1 MGADPNF
8 AAVAMS
14 QADQW
19 SAIQA
24 QQAASADA
32 AGGAAA
38 PPQPQTPIPVT
49 SGLLSQSLGVGAGAA
64 PNGAEVFPRDF
75 FGGGGG
81 GASGSAPS
89 ATGVAATENGG
100 GGFYGAGHGPTGNP
114 ISDALSDFGMW
125 GSNGSPAEASRRASS
140 GGQRLSL
147 DGFGGGLWEDK
158 SGVLAAAAARTGG
171 SPRTSMSDTSW
182 TRTSL
187 DIGNSGPRRTS
198 TEVSVGGGGGFHASS
213 PLGVPVNAAKL
224 PADLLEP
231 PSSRARSNYSLF

>member
-1 MGADPNF
+1 
-8 AAVAMS
+8 
-14 QADQW
+14 
-19 SAIQA
+19 
-24 QQAASADA
+24 
-32 AGGAAA
+32 
-38 PPQPQTPIPVT
+38 
-49 SGLLSQSLGVGAGAA
+49 
-64 PNGAEVFPRDF
+64 
-75 FGGGGG
+75 
-81 GASGSAPS
+81 
-89 ATGVAATENGG
+89 
-100 GGFYGAGHGPTGNP
+100 
-114 ISDALSDFGMW
+114 MW
-125 GSNGSPAEASRRASS
+125 GSNGSPAEASRRASFS

-182 TRTSL
+182 TRTSM
-187 DIGNSGPRRTS
+187 DIGNSAQRRTS